1 MLALLPRLML
11 FLSSYMPLYAIV
23 AYQYWDDTAVR
34 YAVIALAAAGLVGLA
49 IVAGFAKSTT
59 KREVKVESVQR
70 KDAEALA
77 YLFTYVFPF
86 LGTKFDQVGAAVP
99 FGIIFLTIAV
109 IYVSANLIHVN
120 PVLNLLM
127 RHVYE
132 VQGEGQTFTVIV
144 RKAHLYRGDTVKGT
158 EIAHEVLWA

>member
-23 AYQYWDDTAVR
+23 AYQYWDDEPVR
-34 YAVIALAAAGLVGLA
+34 YTVFALAALGVLGLLV
-49 IVAGFAKSTT
+49 VASVARSTS
-59 KREVKVESVQR
+59 KRQIKVESVQR

-86 LGTKFDQVGAAVP
+86 LGTKFDQLGSAVP
-99 FGIIFLTIAV
+99 FAIIFLTIAV

-132 VQGEGQTFTVIV
+132 VQSEGHTYTVIV
-144 RKAHLYRGDTVKGT
+144 RKAHLYRGDTIEGA
-158 EIAHEVLWA
+158 EIAQEVVWA